1 MPAKADITEKEVL
14 RNIWEWVS
22 KGYYDFDPPP
32 LDDIPDSHPCCL
44 TLNEA
49 TDYTGK
55 TATLHL
61 LHHSAGG
68 YHYLAAQLE
77 KPDDENNLVWQAG
90 CILERSEQE
99 DSSTIFHIFL
109 NRGILQPETP
119 ANLSVPPRI
128 PDIVGILLRH
138 NLAAKETNSHDL
150 QNARF
155 PELLVNPCFVSKHKN
170 LFDDLQGALSP
181 IAHFNTVTECINA
194 TDDIDIQIRYPIGKI
209 NLKYSLKQAAG
220 NIDLFRERI
229 IADVIR
235 MVSEVQSKRAITW
248 QQLTQSQDRK
258 AIVSLSD
265 HGNYCYMN
273 AAMAALLRQA
283 RQQCGFSQKELAQR
297 VNSSGLIISRLE
309 TSRIQR
315 VLRKLLNEIE
325 EALQLPKNAIVS
337 LQEKSTTPSFSQGNE
352 ATINTCPSTAP
363 TEDFTKQT
371 VQKKGYCRHCGTHLY
386 EDSRFCSNC
395 GKEVLF

>member
-1 MPAKADITEKEVL
+1 MKSRAIIIDIDNTLLTQTKRKHAIIQSLFCEDISTTEIEQDFNLGTVL
-14 RNIWEWVS
+14 SRI
-22 KGYYDFDPPP
+22 
-32 LDDIPDSHPCCL
+32 
-44 TLNEA
+44 A
-49 TDYTGK
+49 
-55 TATLHL
+55 
-61 LHHSAGG
+61 
-68 YHYLAAQLE
+68 E
-77 KPDDENNLVWQAG
+77 KNNL
-90 CILERSEQE
+90 
-99 DSSTIFHIFL
+99 D
-109 NRGILQPETP
+109 
-119 ANLSVPPRI
+119 
-128 PDIVGILLRH
+128 
-138 NLAAKETNSHDL
+138 LA
-150 QNARF
+150 
-155 PELLVNPCFVSKHKN
+155 
-170 LFDDLQGALSP
+170 
-181 IAHFNTVTECINA
+181 
-194 TDDIDIQIRYPIGKI
+194 
-209 NLKYSLKQAAG
+209 
-220 NIDLFRERI
+220 
-229 IADVIR
+229 
-235 MVSEVQSKRAITW
+235 
-248 QQLTQSQDRK
+248 
-258 AIVSLSD
+258 
-265 HGNYCYMN
+265 YCYMN